1 MGLSGSGIGGSIGS
15 PTQPSVREIE
25 ATASV
30 DVAKAAMHIVKDS
43 LQVSLLVVD
52 HDVRKYQSSANRP
65 VIAPLIQT
73 RVATDYEKPTDESWR
88 SLRDEMLNLMPK
100 EFRQLF
106 EAMLLLPKDQQ
117 NKDFVLLDN
126 TLQTAAKLLSWLPAT
141 LVPITADNPAALAA
155 EANLLLP
162 YIALNTSIRDS
173 LFLFEHAL
181 SYLEL
186 VGPNDPNFDP
196 ISGYIADFTPLVD
209 ELKVATEQLQ
219 DPSTELLAR
228 SALASIAAKIGV
240 LADNYDRLY
249 SGNELRLL
257 GHTLHSIATA
267 AETLSLSQRGSAALL
282 LTFSQALYAVR
293 SDESALGVLGS
304 SYSTIIDAF
313 KSGID
318 QLTEGRLQ
326 GSSLN
331 LYSHLATTLFVMI
344 SVLGTLNYESISP
357 AKPSTPESV
366 SDKNFGH
373 GLLLDI
379 LTHSNT
385 LATLSSLMANAS
397 DIQGKD
403 LAPTT
408 SLLTTMSL
416 LFLISASVKG
426 HDLSSTEPLL
436 KSQGEALKD
445 GIATAS
451 ALVSGRL
458 LAGTLSGDTVEHL
471 NVYLKQ
477 ASIALEQENEEGFLA
492 ALDSSLELIGTNS
505 TASAKDL
512 NELNTTAHSLQNG
525 LMTQGDDTHTGVHF
539 AA

>member
-1 MGLSGSGIGGSIGS
+1 MGLSGSGIGGSVGS
-15 PTQPSVREIE
+15 PTQLSVRELE

-30 DVAKAAMHIVKDS
+30 DVAKAAMRIMADT
-43 LQVSLLVVD
+43 LEVSLLVVD
-52 HDVRKYQSSANRP
+52 QDVRKYQSSASRP
-65 VIAPLIQT
+65 VIAPLIKT
-73 RVATDYEKPTDESWR
+73 RVATDYEQPRDESWR
-88 SLRDEMLNLMPK
+88 SLRNEMLNFMPK

-117 NKDFVLLDN
+117 NKDFILLDN
-126 TLQTAAKLLSWLPAT
+126 TLQTAAKLLSWLAAASA
-141 LVPITADNPAALAA
+141 PINADSPAALAA
-155 EANLLLP
+155 KANLLLP

-173 LFLFEHAL
+173 LLLFEHAL
-181 SYLEL
+181 SHLEL
-186 VGPNDPNFDP
+186 VGPNDPNFDA
-196 ISGYIADFTPLVD
+196 ISGYIGAFTPLVD
-209 ELKVATEQLQ
+209 ELKVAMEQLQ
-219 DPSTELLAR
+219 GPSTELLAR
-228 SALASIAAKIGV
+228 SVLASIASKISV

-267 AETLSLSQRGSAALL
+267 TEALSLSQPGSAALL
-282 LTFSQALYAVR
+282 LTFSQALYAVK
-293 SDESALGVLGS
+293 SDESALGILGN
-304 SYSTIIDAF
+304 SYSTVIDAF
-313 KSGID
+313 KSGIN

-326 GSSLN
+326 GSNLN
-331 LYSHLATTLFVMI
+331 LYSHFATTLFVMI
-344 SVLGTLNYESISP
+344 SVLGTLNYEFISP
-357 AKPSTPESV
+357 ANPSTPESV

-385 LATLSSLMANAS
+385 LSALSSLIGNAS

-403 LAPTT
+403 LKSTT

-445 GIATAS
+445 GIATACS
-451 ALVSGRL
+451 LVSGGL
-458 LAGTLSGDTVEHL
+458 LAETLSGETVEHL

-477 ASIALEQENEEGFLA
+477 ASIALEQEDEEGFLA
-492 ALDSSLELIGTNS
+492 ALDSSIELIGTS
-505 TASAKDL
+505 SATAAKDL
-512 NELNTTAHSLQNG
+512 NELNTTAHSLQSG
-525 LMTQGDDTHTGVHF
+525 LTTKGDDTHTGVHF